1 VKVDGKKR
9 TYSSSGSGK
18 KLSHFQKKDSHALQQ
33 SLALGRKS
41 SIGIEE
47 PSGTEPFEI
56 AAFFLLR
63 SRFFDRR
70 LEREADDQGCLPSRY
85 SFQTSPTMKPRKLAL
100 SAIALCAPQLASAA
114 LTSSQLSAVF
124 PGATNLTGG
133 THSLSDMV
141 VTIVS
146 NSSEHS
152 IF

>member
-1 VKVDGKKR
+1 MKVEGKKR
-9 TYSSSGSGK
+9 TDSSSGSGK
-18 KLSHFQKKDSHALQQ
+18 KLSHFRKKDSHALQQ

-85 SFQTSPTMKPRKLAL
+85 SFSDFTHHETSQA
-100 SAIALCAPQLASAA
+100 SFECDCALCTSTRFSRPHLFAA
-114 LTSSQLSAVF
+114 FRRLPGCYKSDRRDAFSQ
-124 PGATNLTGG
+124 
-133 THSLSDMV
+133 
-141 VTIVS
+141 
-146 NSSEHS
+146 
-152 IF
+152 